1 MRTLRAVREC
11 PLALRLLFI
20 NQCGIDAG
28 FYLLIPFLATYIG
41 HDLGM
46 SAAVV
51 GLVLGVRNLS
61 QQGMYIIGG
70 TAADR
75 LGPRAVIIAGCALR
89 TVGFTLFSFGN
100 SLPLL
105 LAASGIS
112 GLAAALFYPAVRSYV
127 SHESGERKAEA
138 FALLNVFATIGSL
151 VGLLAGSVLYLT
163 DFRICALTAAGL
175 FAALTVAQAFVLPSR
190 EVSAGRD
197 PIGRELREVLG
208 NRRFLCFAF
217 ATTGMFIMENQ
228 LYMLLPD
235 GAQQVSGWSGAEA
248 LLLSAGAVAN
258 LLFQFRI
265 TRSLEQRGGGMRWV
279 GAGIAVIG
287 LGFVPPLLVC
297 DAAPPKGAGDVVPRL
312 LVMISASLLLYFGG
326 MVAYPPVLGLI
337 PRFGSERLTGTY
349 FGLFYVLSGATAAGG
364 NAVIGWVMDV
374 GEHTGRA
381 WLPWVA
387 CLFFGLASG
396 GAVAWLYRSRALPCP
411 YPAAVTAADPG
422 LPAEA
427 GAPGGAVQD
436 AVRMLPGQ
444 PRAADDA
451 ADRRTG

>member
-1 MRTLRAVREC
+1 M
-11 PLALRLLFI
+11 RLLFI

-46 SAAVV
+46 SAAIV

-75 LGPRAVIIAGCALR
+75 LGPRVVIIAGCALR

-175 FAALTVAQAFVLPSR
+175 FAALTVAQAFVLPAR
-190 EVSAGRD
+190 EVAAEHD
-197 PIGRELREVLG
+197 PILRELREVLG

-235 GAQQVSGWSGAEA
+235 GAQQASGWGGAEA

-265 TRSLEQRGGGMRWV
+265 TRGLEQRGGGMRWV

-297 DAAPPKGAGDVVPRL
+297 DAAPPDGAGDVVPRL
-312 LVMISASLLLYFGG
+312 LVMVSASLLLYFGG

-374 GEHTGRA
+374 GERTGRA
-381 WLPWVA
+381 WLPWVS

-396 GAVAWLYRSRALPCP
+396 CAVAWLYRSRALPCP
-411 YPAAVTAADPG
+411 YPAESGRGAGTQEAMG
-422 LPAEA
+422 L
-427 GAPGGAVQD
+427 
-436 AVRMLPGQ
+436 LPGQ
-444 PRAADDA
+444 PRVTDDA
-451 ADRRTG
+451 GERRTG